1 MNVLPSK
8 FSASP
13 FTRRWIGSIF
23 AAARALAAVVFV
35 IAVFALVDVA
45 LHGRDATFW
54 SKQNLQ
60 TISVQNAFVAICALG
75 MLLIMIAGGIDL
87 SAGTALA
94 ICACVVAWGMREDVG
109 FLITH
114 GENVTWAAK
123 RLKAA
128 DDAINL
134 AQRKNDATEIENS
147 RKELS
152 RRRQRLAELLQ
163 IKLDQLQ
170 SKLENTDESQ
180 RIELQDELAIAQQAI
195 GVVKESS
202 ATIEADPDWLRVLP
216 NAPGS
221 VWLALLMGV
230 GSGMLCGLLNGLLI
244 VVLRV
249 IPFIATLGT
258 MTIYL
263 GLAKL
268 VADETAVRPG
278 TAQVPVWLGELAAVR
293 PEPAWL
299 LVSKGVWLALIL
311 AASMACILRYTVF
324 GRHVFAVGSN
334 EATARLCGINVPLV
348 KIAVYTIAGLL
359 VGIASICFFVRLNSG
374 NPTSGTG
381 LELKFIAA
389 VVIGGGSLNGGR
401 GTVLGTLAGTAI
413 MGVIASGCTLL
424 DLRNP
429 VQDIIL
435 GVIIIAAVTIDQFR
449 HRNS

>member
-1 MNVLPSK
+1 MTDIKTN
-8 FSASP
+8 ASP
-13 FTRRWIGSIF
+13 KHATRRWFGFIL
-23 AAARALAAVVFV
+23 ALARALAAVICV
-35 IAVFALVDVA
+35 IALFALVDVA
-45 LHGRDATFW
+45 MHGHDATFW

-60 TISVQNAFVAICALG
+60 TISVQNAFVAICSLG

-94 ICACVVAWGMREDVG
+94 LCACVVAWGLREDVG
-109 FLITH
+109 FWVVH
-114 GENVTWAAK
+114 GQNVSGAAR
-123 RLKAA
+123 RLKTL
-128 DDAINL
+128 DDAL
-134 AQRKNDATEIENS
+134 HAAQHKHDAEQVEQCRAELQHRK
-147 RKELS
+147 
-152 RRRQRLAELLQ
+152 QRLIALLQ
-163 IKLDQLQ
+163 IKLARLQ
-170 SKLENTDESQ
+170 SLIQSADKTQ
-180 RIELQDELAIAQQAI
+180 RPELQENYEVAQRSAAAITDPN
-195 GVVKESS
+195 
-202 ATIEADPDWLRVLP
+202 ATIDADPDWLRVLP
-216 NAPGS
+216 NSPAT
-221 VWLALLMGV
+221 VWLALLMGI

-249 IPFIATLGT
+249 VPFIATLGT

-278 TAQVPVWLGELAAVR
+278 AAQVPAWLGELAAVR
-293 PEPAWL
+293 PDPAWL

-311 AASMACILRYTVF
+311 AAIMACILRYTVF

-334 EATARLCGINVPLV
+334 EATARLCGINVPMV
-348 KIAVYTIAGLL
+348 KIAIYTIAGLL
-359 VGIASICFFVRLNSG
+359 VGIASVCFFVRLNSG

-389 VVIGGGSLNGGR
+389 VVIGGGSLSGGR

-429 VQDIIL
+429 IQDIIL
-435 GVIIIAAVTIDQFR
+435 GAIIITAVTIDQLR
-449 HRNS
+449 HRSA